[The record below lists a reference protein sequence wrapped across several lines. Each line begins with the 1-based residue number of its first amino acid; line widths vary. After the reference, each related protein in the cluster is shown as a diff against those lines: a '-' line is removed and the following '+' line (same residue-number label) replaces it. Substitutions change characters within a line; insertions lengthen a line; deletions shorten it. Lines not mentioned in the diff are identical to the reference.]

1 MTLWVTLTSLLF
13 LPIAAL
19 PGKAAE
25 IDDSLAISAKIKKDS
40 ARLKWFDDLENQQV
54 SDEEDVAAIPA
65 EKKDVTIIP
74 DEKTVPQE
82 SINANAAEVDDNLGK
97 CTKSKDDKARLQ
109 CFDKLAANDSL
120 VKCTKLT
127 DDNARLKCFDELTN
141 LTVMEKYWDLVTT
154 NRRHSFILR
163 PYRLNYFLPVAYNSS
178 PNDETNLEYDRN
190 AKAQFNEAK
199 FQLSFK
205 AKIWEDFLQEPLQAL
220 QDVFGKDK
228 PIKGLDLWIG
238 YTQLSFWQLYNS
250 AFSSPFRDTNYE
262 PEGLLNIR
270 TQYEIPGL
278 MGTKLQFIN
287 VGFNHQSNGRSR
299 PLSRSWNRIVANF
312 GLEKKN
318 FNILLKTWYRLP
330 EEEADNDNPDITRY
344 MGYGE
349 LWTTLYWKDMRFAA
363 MLRNNFRQ
371 ENLGAIQLEW
381 SIPPSSFGKLLP
393 GWLIPP
399 EWADKHLTDKF
410 SLYFQYFNGYGEG
423 LMDYNK
429 SINRFCVGF
438 MIAEWN

>member
-1 MTLWVTLTSLLF
+1 MKIIKIKPAFRIILACVFFLL
-13 LPIAAL
+13 ITAL
-19 PGKAAE
+19 PGYAAE
-25 IDDSLAISAKIKKDS
+25 IDDSLAKCAVITDS
-40 ARLKWFDDLENQQV
+40 
-54 SDEEDVAAIPA
+54 
-65 EKKDVTIIP
+65 
-74 DEKTVPQE
+74 
-82 SINANAAEVDDNLGK
+82 
-97 CTKSKDDKARLQ
+97 
-109 CFDKLAANDSL
+109 ND
-120 VKCTKLT
+120 
-127 DDNARLKCFDELTN
+127 ARLKCFDDLAKKQIPAKEAAITSPDEKTVGQKSVAINQAKLATSPAPVS
-141 LTVMEKYWDLVTT
+141 VMEKYWDLVTT
-154 NRRHSFILR
+154 NRLHSFALR
-163 PYRLNYFLPVAYNSS
+163 PYRSNYFLPVAYNSS
-178 PNDETNLEYDRN
+178 PNDQTNLEYDPA

-220 QDVFGKDK
+220 QDSWGKGK

-312 GLEKKN
+312 GLERNN

-330 EEEADNDNPDITRY
+330 EEEADDDNPDITRY

-393 GWLIPP
+393 AWIISP
-399 EWADKHLTDKF
+399 EWADKYLSDKF

-429 SINRFCVGF
+429 SINRFSAGI
-438 MIAEWN
+438 MIADWN

>member
-1 MTLWVTLTSLLF
+1 MKILKIKPAFRIILTCLFIVLITSL
-13 LPIAAL
+13 
-19 PGKAAE
+19 PGNAAE
-25 IDDSLAISAKIKKDS
+25 IDDSLAKCAAIKDNND
-40 ARLKWFDDLENQQV
+40 ARL
-54 SDEEDVAAIPA
+54 
-65 EKKDVTIIP
+65 
-74 DEKTVPQE
+74 
-82 SINANAAEVDDNLGK
+82 
-97 CTKSKDDKARLQ
+97 R
-109 CFDKLAANDSL
+109 
-120 VKCTKLT
+120 
-127 DDNARLKCFDELTN
+127 CFDELAN
-141 LTVMEKYWDLVTT
+141 KQIPAKETVIANPVEKKVEQKSTAVSQTKQETSPAPVSVLERYWDLVTT
-154 NRRHSFILR
+154 DRRNSFVLR
-163 PYRLNYFLPVAYNSS
+163 PYRSNYFLPVAYNSS
-178 PNDETNLEYDRN
+178 PNDETNLEYDPN

-220 QDVFGKDK
+220 QDTWNKDR

-270 TQYEIPGL
+270 TQYEISGL

-287 VGFNHQSNGRSR
+287 VGFNHQSNGRSK

-312 GLEKKN
+312 GLEKIFGTEKKDS

-330 EEEADNDNPDITRY
+330 EEEANDDNPDITRY

-349 LWTTLYWKDMRFAA
+349 LWATLYWDDMRFAA

-393 GWLIPP
+393 GGPIFHK
-399 EWADKHLTDKF
+399 WADKYLTDKF

-429 SINRFCVGF
+429 SINRFSAGI